1 MASFFAKVEG
11 MPNSDSKLPMTKYK
25 DSPDIN
31 APIPSIKNAFFLF
44 KVSVVNIFMGI
55 FVYSFHWLTMIGIL
69 NFYFFFGFYG
79 SERHEVK
86 AY

>member
-1 MASFFAKVEG
+1 
-11 MPNSDSKLPMTKYK
+11 
-25 DSPDIN
+25 
-31 APIPSIKNAFFLF
+31 
-44 KVSVVNIFMGI
+44 VVNIFMGI